1 MRWEGSTGKGLPW
14 GTLRSWGQM
23 AAGNR
28 VTWNPWLSQNAG
40 CWLKAP
46 WNPCLQCLHRK
57 LHVHIRTGH
66 KTVNEHLWKEGWG
79 CGKKEGIWKLGSKE
93 ITKGKGGREGA
104 ERGFWVNGSLV
115 ALEYNSVLAW
125 PHFPS
130 PSSCTTSWLGRRDSS
145 RTADQNWSA
154 LGRILYN
161 LCPTLKTKPRHNSR
175 EEQQSTSS
183 WGCSFPL
190 INSRQFYRQV
200 LSLYREETERD

>member
-1 MRWEGSTGKGLPW
+1 MLWEGSTGKGLPW

-46 WNPCLQCLHRK
+46 WNPCLQCLHRTLPCPYK
-57 LHVHIRTGH
+57 DWSQNSQWAFVEGRMGLREERRDL
-66 KTVNEHLWKEGWG
+66 KDWEQRNNERN
-79 CGKKEGIWKLGSKE
+79 
-93 ITKGKGGREGA
+93 GGREGA

-115 ALEYNSVLAW
+115 ALEYNSLLAW